1 MSNQQT
7 IQNKQKESYNASVL
21 NDKNQASKIQQQFR
35 ESFIRH
41 SGWINVLDKYINY
54 STGHVSSEVPIDI
67 YQFQQEI
74 ARKFNNFLISKE
86 DVFTYFLSIK
96 NQVIGLRDQDHIRQT
111 LQDFV
116 RELCNPAYYRE
127 CVDCQFFQQK
137 CERMRKIIE
146 NNFEENLF
154 KQLLDFLSE
163 KRKQFTEQPSYLKS
177 QILNEIVGQASSMRK
192 KQEKKTSEQNGLK
205 KFVKD
210 CQMFVVIED
219 NEGNLI
225 PASSQ
230 KKNKVVISNEK
241 NKVSLV
247 NELIQKLSQYEQL
260 KLQEVPQPSKDGI
273 SNFQFELKGNDLSIK
288 GEVKQQKQKAKE
300 SCCEN
305 VINFII
311 KSLQNNAESLSE
323 KSSIVEN
330 ESNYQDYLLFDA
342 EDLNVAEINFDA
354 LNNEQME
361 EIDNTADDNLLFQS
375 NDRLNNQ
382 NDQEEIDHAK
392 KQQATSNQQQ
402 IEQKNQKSSNYV
414 QNKENPNEYD
424 KIVEKLY
431 QTLDDLDA
439 LAKVELH
446 PYKILKK
453 LTEGKNKSESYKKL
467 NGWLME
473 IIQSAVKLYDYED
486 FKQSPCVIVQENSKA
501 FFLKT
506 LIMKKKVKSQNLI
519 GHTRCINE
527 EHSFI
532 FSALELIYK
541 FAFKHQ
547 SHKGEITCLEQ
558 VIEGLIL
565 EAVYLSEE
573 YERQKKESQTEK
585 SLFTDKMYPNKN
597 KQQINKSSNDSKSQF
612 VNSKQSQLK
621 EQFKLV
627 L

>member
-1 MSNQQT
+1 MNSQLT
-7 IQNKQKESYNASVL
+7 VQNKQKESYNASVL
-21 NDKNQASKIQQQFR
+21 NDKSQASKIQLQFR
-35 ESFIRH
+35 ESFIKH

-54 STGHVSSEVPIDI
+54 STGHVSNEVPIDI

-86 DVFTYFLSIK
+86 EVFTYFISIK

-163 KRKQFTEQPSYLKS
+163 KRKQFTEQPSFLKS
-177 QILNEIVGQASSMRK
+177 QILTEIVGQASKMRK
-192 KQEKKTSEQNGLK
+192 KQEKKISEHNGLK

-210 CQMFVVIED
+210 CQTFVVIED
-219 NEGNLI
+219 SEGNLI
-225 PASSQ
+225 PPSSQ

-241 NKVSLV
+241 SKVSLV
-247 NELIQKLSQYEQL
+247 YELIQKLSQYEQL

-273 SNFQFELKGNDLSIK
+273 CNFQFELKGNDLSIK

-311 KSLQNNAESLSE
+311 KSLENNPENLSE
-323 KSSIVEN
+323 NSSVNEN
-330 ESNYQDYLLFDA
+330 ESINQDYLLFDDK
-342 EDLNVAEINFDA
+342 ELNVAEINFDA
-354 LNNEQME
+354 LNKEEME
-361 EIDNTADDNLLFQS
+361 ELDKITYDQLLQS
-375 NDRLNNQ
+375 NERVENQIDGYMNKTNNQ
-382 NDQEEIDHAK
+382 QTTFDSQL
-392 KQQATSNQQQ
+392 QQQ
-402 IEQKNQKSSNYV
+402 KHQKCSNYL
-414 QNKENPNEYD
+414 QQKENPNEYD

-431 QTLDDLDA
+431 QTLDDLDI
-439 LAKVELH
+439 LAKIELH

-453 LTEGKNKSESYKKL
+453 LSEGKNPSESYKKL
-467 NGWLME
+467 NGWLKE

-506 LIMKKKVKSQNLI
+506 LIMKKKVKNQNLI

-547 SHKGEITCLEQ
+547 SHKGDITCLEQ

-573 YERQKKESQTEK
+573 YERQKKESQAEK
-585 SLFTDKMYPNKN
+585 SLFTDKMQPNQIKQNSN
-597 KQQINKSSNDSKSQF
+597 KPSNESKQSF
-612 VNSKQSQLK
+612 LNSKQSQQK
-621 EQFKLV
+621 DQFKLV

>member
-1 MSNQQT
+1 MSSQQT
-7 IQNKQKESYNASVL
+7 ALSKQKESYNASVL

-54 STGHVSSEVPIDI
+54 STGHVTNEVPIDI

-96 NQVIGLRDQDHIRQT
+96 NQVIGLRDQNHIKQI

-137 CERMRKIIE
+137 CERMKRIIE

-163 KRKQFTEQPSYLKS
+163 KRKQFTEQPSFLKT
-177 QILNEIVGQASSMRK
+177 QILTEIVGQASSIRR
-192 KQEKKTSEQNGLK
+192 KQEKKASEQNGLK

-219 NEGNLI
+219 SEGNLI
-225 PASSQ
+225 PPSSQ

-273 SNFQFELKGNDLSIK
+273 SNFQFELKGSDLSIK

-311 KSLQNNAESLSE
+311 KSLENNPETLSE
-323 KSSIVEN
+323 KSSNIEN
-330 ESNYQDYLLFDA
+330 ELAYQDYLLFDP
-342 EDLNVAEINFDA
+342 EELNVAEINFDA
-354 LNNEQME
+354 LNNDQME
-361 EIDNTADDNLLFQS
+361 EIDKITDDHLLSQS
-375 NDRLNNQ
+375 DERV
-382 NDQEEIDHAK
+382 DQQSDEQINEAI
-392 KQQATSNQQQ
+392 KQQTSLNSQLPQQKHQKCSNQVQQ
-402 IEQKNQKSSNYV
+402 KD
-414 QNKENPNEYD
+414 NPNEYD

-431 QTLDDLDA
+431 QTLDDLDT

-446 PYKILKK
+446 PYKIIKK
-453 LTEGKNKSESYKKL
+453 LIEGKNPTESYKKL

-506 LIMKKKVKSQNLI
+506 LIMKKKVKNLNLI
-519 GHTRCINE
+519 GHTRCIKE

-547 SHKGEITCLEQ
+547 SHKGDITCLEQ

-573 YERQKKESQTEK
+573 YERQKKESQAEK
-585 SLFTDKMYPNKN
+585 SFFTDKMQPSQIKQNSNKL
-597 KQQINKSSNDSKSQF
+597 SNDSKQQF
-612 VNSKQSQLK
+612 VYSKQSQLK